1 MGWLKDVKQII
12 AGHENVQIVS
22 HILSMSTFQNDG
34 VFGAR
39 VRPVVARKFF
49 FKCCETFLQI
59 SRKEHF

>member
-49 FKCCETFLQI
+49 F
-59 SRKEHF
+59 